1 MSGKDFRA
9 SRRLRLAASV
19 LGLLC
24 GLGGLCPAALANT
37 TAAATAAPT
46 TFSNGLA
53 QAGQAGERYRL
64 DRDPLLQARPSQQR
78 EPAPVTTFSGE
89 AEPPYKRGDAL
100 DTQMPDAG
108 PVPGRESS
116 AQSAPGAPP
125 ARLRMALLLP
135 LRSSTLKAAAE
146 MVRDGFKAAHL
157 RDGAGI
163 DLDVIETDD
172 GAQNIVAAYRA
183 AAAVHDVLIGPL
195 SRSAVGAVAAS
206 GAVDRPT
213 VALAQPE
220 SGADSPA
227 GLPPRMLVMGLS
239 IEDEARQAAGWAARE
254 NGGGKALIVSTG
266 VAWQKRAA
274 RAFIS
279 SWQSSGAAVD
289 VMELSVTGSF
299 LNGAAL
305 AQLKKRLQTDPPA
318 LVFVALDAAQT
329 RQLRAAVDP
338 GLTLY
343 GTSQLNSLNLAEVA
357 GADRRPELDGVRLL
371 DLPWQLQADHPAVM
385 VYPHALTTGAARRTP
400 DLERL
405 YALGID
411 AFRVA
416 AEIGAGHDSF
426 TIDGVTGRLS
436 IQFDGVGPARFER
449 LEQQAIYTDGV
460 VLPVAS
466 GR

>member
-1 MSGKDFRA
+1 MAPDMRDDA
-9 SRRLRLAASV
+9 SDAAM
-19 LGLLC
+19 
-24 GLGGLCPAALANT
+24 PAAGT
-37 TAAATAAPT
+37 IH
-46 TFSNGLA
+46 
-53 QAGQAGERYRL
+53 AGE
-64 DRDPLLQARPSQQR
+64 P
-78 EPAPVTTFSGE
+78 SGE
-89 AEPPYKRGDAL
+89 LQPITPP
-100 DTQMPDAG
+100 T
-108 PVPGRESS
+108 
-116 AQSAPGAPP
+116 
-125 ARLRMALLLP
+125 RLRMALLLP

-172 GAQNIVAAYRA
+172 GAQNIVSAYRA

-195 SRSAVGAVAAS
+195 SRSAVSAVAAS

-220 SGADSPA
+220 SGADAS
-227 GLPPRMLVMGLS
+227 GSLPPRMLVIGLS
-239 IEDEARQAAGWAARE
+239 IEEEARQAAAWAARE

-279 SWQSSGAAVD
+279 RWQSSGARVD
-289 VMELSVTGSF
+289 VMELSVAGSA

-318 LVFVALDAAQT
+318 FVFMALDAAQA

-338 GLTLY
+338 GLPLY
-343 GTSQLNSLNLAEVA
+343 GTSQLNSLNLAEVS
-357 GADRRPELDGVRLL
+357 GAEKRPELDGVRLL

-385 VYPHALTTGAARRTP
+385 VYPHPVTTGALRRTP

-416 AEIGAGHDSF
+416 AEIGAGRDGF
-426 TIDGVTGRLS
+426 TIDGVTGRLTV
-436 IQFDGVGPARFER
+436 QFDGINPALFER
-449 LEQQAIYTDGV
+449 LEQQAVYTDGV
-460 VLPVAS
+460 VLPVAN